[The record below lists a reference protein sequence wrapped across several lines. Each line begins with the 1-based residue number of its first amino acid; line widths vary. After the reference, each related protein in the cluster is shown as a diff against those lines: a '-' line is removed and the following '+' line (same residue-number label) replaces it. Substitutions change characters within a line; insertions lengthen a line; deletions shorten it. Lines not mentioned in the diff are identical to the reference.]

1 MSEQHNNRKK
11 LGEMGEK
18 LYRYSEHGYTTCT
31 PEPVCDGH
39 PYGLFFTPD
48 ELRELARWAYG
59 LGYEEGYKT
68 TRFDGEYDS
77 ESYIQEFLKDE
88 GL

>member
-48 ELRELARWAYG
+48 ELRELVKSAAI
-59 LGYEEGYKT
+59 
-68 TRFDGEYDS
+68 RFWERTGDLDYADELIIKCD
-77 ESYIQEFLKDE
+77 EFLKDE